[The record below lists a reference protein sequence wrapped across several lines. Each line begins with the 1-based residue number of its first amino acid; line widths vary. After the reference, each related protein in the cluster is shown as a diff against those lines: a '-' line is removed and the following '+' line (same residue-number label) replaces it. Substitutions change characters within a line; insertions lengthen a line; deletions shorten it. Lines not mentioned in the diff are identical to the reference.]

1 MIKTTSTKNRERILM
16 AIREKKQT
24 TYKGKASKSKQI
36 SQWKP

>member
-1 MIKTTSTKNRERILM
+1 MKTTNTEKREKILM
-16 AIREKKQT
+16 AIRGKKQT